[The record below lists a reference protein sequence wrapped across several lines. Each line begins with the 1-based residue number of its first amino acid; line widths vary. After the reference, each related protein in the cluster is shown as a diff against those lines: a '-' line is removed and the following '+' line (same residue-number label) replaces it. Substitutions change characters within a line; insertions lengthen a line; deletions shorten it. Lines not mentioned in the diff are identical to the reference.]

1 MTQLRCTIIA
11 LLIVPAIA
19 SSAYAIQQR
28 NIEALMPRGGQRGTT
43 VDILIQGMDL
53 ADPQEFVFYRPGI
66 RAIDIETL
74 PPLPRAVSLHHGAKV
89 QEQLRCRFVIAPDC
103 PVGEHPL
110 RLRTATT
117 LTTLATF
124 WVSPF
129 PTVEE
134 TERGG
139 FRIEYDGGV
148 TKIIPVTPKPGEAS
162 NDTLE
167 TAQPIPLNVSVSG
180 EIKAKPTLD
189 RDLYRVALQAGQR
202 LSVEVDSVRLCD
214 KAYAEQEYDLLAR
227 VLDTDGRELAM
238 NDDSELHTQDPILSM
253 IAPQSG
259 NYFVEIRQRLFKG
272 GRWNFYRAHIGTFAR
287 PLIAFPLGGP
297 AGKTMSVQLIGDASG
312 VTTDS
317 VTLPSTTGDF
327 DFFPGEAGQQP
338 PSPLPLRVSNYLNVI
353 EGQAVKALPVALNGF
368 ISAARQTDQYQF
380 SVKKGDRYRV
390 RVFARGMGS
399 PLDPSIRIRHV
410 DADQP
415 EVEADDCLWPDRDQF
430 AISRNLQRPALLDP
444 SVIFEP
450 QQDGEYLLEIR
461 DMRGLGGERFAYRI
475 EIEPV
480 RNAVHTYSYGFA
492 NDAFEI
498 NRTMG
503 FIVPQNNR
511 WTINVLLGQ
520 GQGNQYRGDLK
531 LVAQGLPDGIQMIAP
546 RVKPGMSR
554 VPVQFVA
561 APGVSQQT
569 KLFRIEAQPADGQ
582 EPLVSTSQVYI
593 PFINHSGGR
602 AWNGVFLDRYALA
615 VTQPAPFSIKLIPPE
630 IPLSQSGE
638 LSLQVQVVRHGQFA
652 GPVDIQPNWLPS
664 GVAGGG
670 AVTIDA
676 SESHAIYP
684 LSASANASAGVFKI
698 TMNATTADNEWYY
711 SGVGRIRVSSEFVN
725 LTVAEPYIDVKF
737 QPVAVRRGQTV
748 RIVCQVE
755 QRKPFSGAAVATIV
769 GLPKGV
775 TLSGPAPK
783 VSPTDKQVEFEVVA
797 NSEALLGQYKQLTCE
812 LTFREGGQEIRQR
825 SGRGILRVDPATK

>member
-1 MTQLRCTIIA
+1 MTQLRHRIFA

-19 SSAYAIQQR
+19 SPAFAIQQR
-28 NIEALMPRGGQRGTT
+28 NIEVLMPRGGQRGTT

-53 ADPQEFVFYRPGI
+53 ADPQEFLFYRTGI

-74 PPLPRAVSLHHGAKV
+74 PPLTRPVSLHHGARV

-148 TKIIPVTPKPGEAS
+148 TKIIAVSPKPGEAS

-167 TAQPIPLNVSVSG
+167 TAQPISLNVTVSG
-180 EIKAKPTLD
+180 EIKAKQTLD
-189 RDLYRVALQAGQR
+189 RDLYRVSLQAGQR
-202 LSVEVDSVRLCD
+202 LSVEVDSVRLSD

-227 VLDTDGRELAM
+227 VLDADGHEVAM

-259 NYFVEIRQRLFKG
+259 EYFVEIRQRLYKG
-272 GRWNFYRAHIGTFAR
+272 GRWNFYRAHIGTYAR

-297 AGKTMSVQLIGDASG
+297 SGTPLPIELLGDAAGTS
-312 VTTDS
+312 TQT
-317 VTLPSTTGDF
+317 VTLPSIPGDF
-327 DFFPGEAGQQP
+327 DFFPGDTGQQP
-338 PSPLPLRVSNYLNVI
+338 PSPLPLRVSGYPNVM
-353 EGQAVKALPVALNGF
+353 EGQPVETLPVALNGI
-368 ISAARQTDQYQF
+368 ISETRQTDRFQF
-380 SVKKGDRYRV
+380 TVKKGDRYRV
-390 RVFARGMGS
+390 RVFARGQGS
-399 PLDPSIRIRHV
+399 VLDPSIRIRHMGS
-410 DADQP
+410 DEP
-415 EVEADDCLWPDRDQF
+415 KLEADDSQWPDRDRF
-430 AISRNLQRPALLDP
+430 AIIRNLQRPALLDP

-450 QQDGEYLLEIR
+450 QHDGEYALEIR
-461 DMRGLGGERFAYRI
+461 DMRGLGGERFVYRI

-480 RNAVHTYSYGFA
+480 RDAVHTYSYGFA

-503 FIVPQNNR
+503 FIAPQNNR
-511 WTINVLLGQ
+511 WTINVSLGQ

-531 LVAQGLPDGIQMIAP
+531 LVAYGLPDGIQMIAP

-561 APGVSQQT
+561 EPGIPQQT
-569 KLFRIEAQPADGQ
+569 QLFRIEAQPAEGTQ
-582 EPLVSTSQVYI
+582 TLESSSQVYV

-602 AWNGVFLDRYALA
+602 AWNGVFLDHYALA
-615 VTQPAPFSIKLIPPE
+615 VTRPAPFSIRLVRPE

-638 LSLQVQVVRHGQFA
+638 LGLRVQVTRHGDFT
-652 GPVDIQPNWLPS
+652 GPIDIQPNWLPP

-670 AVTIDA
+670 AVTVTA
-676 SESHAIYP
+676 NESQVIFP
-684 LSASANASAGVFKI
+684 LSASPNAAAGVWKI
-698 TMNATTADNEWYY
+698 AMNATTADNEWYY
-711 SGVGRIRVSSEFVN
+711 TGVGRIRVSSKFVD

-737 QPVAVRRGQTV
+737 QPVAVRRGQTA

-755 QRKPFSGAAVATIV
+755 QRKSFSGAAVATIV

-775 TLSGPAPK
+775 KLVGPAPL
-783 VSPTDKQVEFEVVA
+783 VGPTDRQVVFEVVA
-797 NSEALLGQYKQLTCE
+797 NNETLLGQYKELKCE

-825 SGRGILRVDPATK
+825 SGRGILRVDPAAK